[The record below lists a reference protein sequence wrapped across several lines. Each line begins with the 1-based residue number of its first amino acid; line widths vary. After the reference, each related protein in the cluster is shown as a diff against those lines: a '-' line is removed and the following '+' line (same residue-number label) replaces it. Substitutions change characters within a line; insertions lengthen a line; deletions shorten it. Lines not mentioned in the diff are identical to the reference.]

1 VISSEENSEVLAI
14 FGSKQSAR
22 LARTSTG
29 TPGWRGQ
36 ASAQRACSLLDAV
49 SRIAALRKRKRLNS
63 PSPAANS
70 PPVSITG

>member
-14 FGSKQSAR
+14 FGSKQS
-22 LARTSTG
+22 ARTSTG